1 MGMGDKARHEAQN
14 VFGKAKEAAG
24 RARSDKPMKE
34 QGKREQKMSH
44 FKKAGEQLR
53 HAFKR

>member
-1 MGMGDKARHEAQN
+1 MGMGDRARHEAQN
-14 VFGKAKEAAG
+14 AFGKAKEAAG

-34 QGKREQKMSH
+34 KGKREQKTSH
-44 FKKAGEQLR
+44 LKKAGDQLK